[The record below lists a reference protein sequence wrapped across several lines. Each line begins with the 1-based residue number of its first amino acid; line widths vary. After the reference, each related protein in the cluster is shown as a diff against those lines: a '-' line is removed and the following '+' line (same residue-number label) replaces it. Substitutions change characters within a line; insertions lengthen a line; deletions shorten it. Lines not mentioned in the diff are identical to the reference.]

1 MNTHNI
7 PVPEQYVLVD
17 YTVKYSQDTG
27 NDMIRRMDE
36 VCPYN
41 GKWANREETLVWY
54 QKSTLCLP
62 TYGTCEYCFASR
74 PLESMCT
81 FCGSG
86 HYRCMKY
93 QGRILDSEYI
103 SEHVN
108 QGHQRAR
115 ANRMHNWVRVDFV
128 DLDEYLVDTVMQR
141 RYSDVDNEAERN
153 RVAMQGKVDFFEL
166 YEELE

>member
-1 MNTHNI
+1 MMNTHNI

-17 YTVKYSQDTG
+17 YTLKYSQDTG
-27 NDMIRRMDE
+27 NDMIRPMDE

-41 GKWANREETLVWY
+41 AKWANREETLVWY

-62 TYGTCEYCFASR
+62 TYRTCEHCFASG

-81 FCGSG
+81 FCRSG

-93 QGRILDSEYI
+93 QGHILDSEYV

-115 ANRMHNWVRVDFV
+115 ANRTHNWVLWEYPLLWSNYGDF
-128 DLDEYLVDTVMQR
+128 
-141 RYSDVDNEAERN
+141 DNLS
-153 RVAMQGKVDFFEL
+153 V
-166 YEELE
+166 

>member
-1 MNTHNI
+1 
-7 PVPEQYVLVD
+7 
-17 YTVKYSQDTG
+17 
-27 NDMIRRMDE
+27 
-36 VCPYN
+36 
-41 GKWANREETLVWY
+41 
-54 QKSTLCLP
+54 
-62 TYGTCEYCFASR
+62 
-74 PLESMCT
+74 
-81 FCGSG
+81 
-86 HYRCMKY
+86 MKY

-141 RYSDVDNEAERN
+141 RYSDVDNEADRN
-153 RVAMQGKVDFFEL
+153 RVAMQQGKVDFFEL

>member
-1 MNTHNI
+1 LCFCWPGIGCSFRHRI
-7 PVPEQYVLVD
+7 LVPQGIAWSRVSLLIHRPHQLVQIWCCSS
-17 YTVKYSQDTG
+17 YS
-27 NDMIRRMDE
+27 
-36 VCPYN
+36 V
-41 GKWANREETLVWY
+41 
-54 QKSTLCLP
+54 
-62 TYGTCEYCFASR
+62 
-74 PLESMCT
+74 T

-93 QGRILDSEYI
+93 QGRILDLEYI